1 MTQPLANPELI
12 ARQHSFMNWGFKNK
26 SLLHTWEVKG
36 HTQVYLSFL
45 ELVGFGFTSSDI
57 VIVDTVVHADEMVMT
72 GKSSKKN

>member
-12 ARQHSFMNWGFKNK
+12 ARQHSFMTLGFKNK
-26 SLLHTWEVKG
+26 SLLHTREVKG

-45 ELVGFGFTSSDI
+45 ELDDFGFTSSDC
-57 VIVDTVVHADEMVMT
+57 VIVGTVVHADEMVVT